1 MRRLRGFMF
10 LKRTYTLCGLSRP
23 VPHGAS
29 WSLSDCTAQRLKDS
43 WSLSDCMAQCLKA
56 HREAFQRRGDTV
68 STIIRLVLIS
78 FQRRGRNQQR
88 AESAQRHAW
97 RCWKQRSK
105 STTIIM
111 FVIGENRLLY
121 PKVIH
126 KNNIYIRIK
135 IVFQK
140 RQFQI
145 FSICRTSILIVC
157 SLDAAAL
164 SYSAIDTQQLIQV
177 DTNQYIFFSTISTSQ
192 QLEITKCIL
201 IVY

>member
-10 LKRTYTLCGLSRP
+10 LKHIYTLGGLSRP
-23 VPHGAS
+23 VPHGTS
-29 WSLSDCTAQRLKDS
+29 WSLSNCTALRLKDS
-43 WSLSDCMAQCLKA
+43 WSLSNCTAQRLKA
-56 HREAFQRRGDTV
+56 HREASQRRGDTV
-68 STIIRLVLIS
+68 STGIRLIFIS

-97 RCWKQRSK
+97 QCWTQRSN

-111 FVIGENRLLY
+111 FVKCKNKLLY

-140 RQFQI
+140 TPISNLFNMSN
-145 FSICRTSILIVC
+145 F
-157 SLDAAAL
+157 
-164 SYSAIDTQQLIQV
+164 YSNCL
-177 DTNQYIFFSTISTSQ
+177 
-192 QLEITKCIL
+192 
-201 IVY
+201 

>member
-1 MRRLRGFMF
+1 MYSVFRKLMRRLRGFMF
-10 LKRTYTLCGLSRP
+10 LKHIYTLCGLSRP

-29 WSLSDCTAQRLKDS
+29 WSLSDCMAQR
-43 WSLSDCMAQCLKA
+43 LKA

-140 RQFQI
+140 TPISNLFNMSN
-145 FSICRTSILIVC
+145 F
-157 SLDAAAL
+157 
-164 SYSAIDTQQLIQV
+164 YS
-177 DTNQYIFFSTISTSQ
+177 N
-192 QLEITKCIL
+192 C
-201 IVY
+201 